1 MVRSESN
8 HTRGKWGGKQR
19 ETGASSSFSPV
30 LFCFVFFLFFLVNLA
45 CEQALLF
52 GQAKRASRER
62 RGPSR
67 LRRSL
72 VLARLASLAQI
83 GELAGRLSSIL
94 RPLSKICDAWN
105 RLRHS
110 KLTVTQARWSLAD
123 LRRRPSP
130 IIAPVVD
137 PFFVS
142 SGRALLRDKTTNGYI
157 GDLALVLTDKQTNE
171 TNKKTVQLYSCT
183 IEPPS
188 VTTSLD
194 TKIFPES
201 FIIEILVNGPR
212 F

>member
-8 HTRGKWGGKQR
+8 HTRGKWGGKQG
-19 ETGASSSFSPV
+19 ETGASSSLSPV
-30 LFCFVFFLFFLVNLA
+30 FFCFVFVFVFPRQFSL
-45 CEQALLF
+45 
-52 GQAKRASRER
+52 RASSPIWASEASLARTPLAR
-62 RGPSR
+62 S
-67 LRRSL
+67 LARSL